1 MPFLAWI
8 RKWERYSFPSM
19 AGQTS
24 CCCLVT
30 SVMSDSVRPHRRQ
43 PRRLPR
49 PWDSPGRNTGVGCHF
64 LLQCMKVKSESEVAQ
79 LCPPLSYPMDCSP
92 PGSSIHG
99 IFQARV
105 LEWGAVAFSRTNK
118 LEDHNLSF
126 GDFLVKLMRH
136 YRIFFLCSP
145 KKKKKNQ
152 PSQDFR
158 GSPVVKESA
167 LQRRELEFDPC
178 LENKDPT
185 CHSAT
190 VCAPPHCNYWTNE
203 PHLESLCTAMADP
216 SRGSKDPACHN

>member
-145 KKKKKNQ
+145 KKKKKTN
-152 PSQDFR
+152 PPRTSVAV
-158 GSPVVKESA
+158 PWLKN
-167 LQRRELEFDPC
+167 LPC
-178 LENKDPT
+178 NAGNWSLIPAWRTKIPHAIQQLSVRPHT
-185 CHSAT
+185 AT
-190 VCAPPHCNYWTNE
+190 TE
-203 PHLESLCTAMADP
+203 PMNHT
-216 SRGSKDPACHN
+216 